1 MHEIE
6 SMNTQPQGLLLR
18 GGEVAKVLGVSRAMA
33 YRLMQRGELPVVR
46 IGSCVRVPAEAL
58 RAWIDART
66 EACLEVTR

>member
-6 SMNTQPQGLLLR
+6 SMNTQPQSLLLR
-18 GGEVAKVLGVSRAMA
+18 GGEVAKVLGVSRALA

-58 RAWIDART
+58 RAWIDARV
-66 EACLEVTR
+66 EGGFDAAR

>member
-6 SMNTQPQGLLLR
+6 SMNTQPQSLLLR

-58 RAWIDART
+58 KAWIHARVEGGFDAAR
-66 EACLEVTR
+66 

>member
-6 SMNTQPQGLLLR
+6 SMTQPQSLLLR